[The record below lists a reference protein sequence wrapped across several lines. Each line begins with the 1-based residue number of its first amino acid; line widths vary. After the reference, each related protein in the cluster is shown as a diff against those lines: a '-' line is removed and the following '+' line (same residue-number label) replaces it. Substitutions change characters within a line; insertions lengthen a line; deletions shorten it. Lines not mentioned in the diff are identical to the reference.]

1 MNGSPLAVALVHHPI
16 VDKRGDQV
24 VTAVTNLDLHDIA
37 RTARTYGVQR
47 FYVVTPAT
55 EQLTLVDRIL
65 QHWRDGHGASYNPH
79 RREALALIETA
90 TSVDAALDAW
100 SREVGTTAM
109 PVLTGASRSD
119 GVSFAQCRQL
129 RQHHP
134 LMLVFGTGWGL
145 APEMFTRGWTVL
157 EPICGAGDY
166 NHLPVRSAAAII
178 LDRLHAEP

>member
-1 MNGSPLAVALVHHPI
+1 MNGYSLAVALVHYPI

-37 RTARTYGVQR
+37 RTARTYGVRR
-47 FYVVTPAT
+47 FYVVTPAA
-55 EQLTLVDRIL
+55 EQLALVDRIL
-65 QHWRDGHGASYNPH
+65 QHWREGHGASSNPH
-79 RREALALIETA
+79 RSEALALIETSA
-90 TSVDAALDAW
+90 TLEEAVEAW
-100 SREVGTTAM
+100 SREVGMQPM
-109 PVLTGASRSD
+109 PVLTGANRSD
-119 GVSFAQCRQL
+119 GVSYEQCRQL

-134 LMLVFGTGWGL
+134 LMPVFGTGWGL

-157 EPICGAGDY
+157 ESIRGAGDY